1 MTREDK
7 LRNRQARVIDESY
20 APRNDFQERDAL
32 IAQLY
37 THPGWEALKSQMQAM
52 AAFHVPSPDDP
63 QFDIKA
69 HAMMFRG
76 QFVVE
81 VIKIVNACYARVHPG
96 VPTT

>member
-7 LRNRQARVIDESY
+7 LRSRQARIVGDGTE
-20 APRNDFQERDAL
+20 PKTDQQERDAL

-37 THPGWEALKSQMQAM
+37 THPGWDALKRQMQTM
-52 AAFHVPSPDDP
+52 AAFQVPSPDDP
-63 QFDIKA
+63 QFDVKA

-81 VIKIVNACYARVHPG
+81 VIKIVNASYARTHPG
-96 VPTT
+96 VPTA